1 MSPMPAARRA
11 ALGDVQMSILGTA
24 WFLATWVPY
33 ELQQALD
40 HRISYTYY
48 MIVVMPG
55 IYVAVIHLVTLGF
68 RTRTPLVA
76 GADHRLGARSCS
88 PR

>member
-1 MSPMPAARRA
+1 
-11 ALGDVQMSILGTA
+11 MSILGTA

-33 ELQQALD
+33 ELQQAID

-55 IYVAVIHLVTLGF
+55 IYVAVIHLVTLGW
-68 RTRTPLVA
+68 RRGRRWLQGLIVAWALLVLA
-76 GADHRLGARSCS
+76 AVIVMYPFLALF
-88 PR
+88 